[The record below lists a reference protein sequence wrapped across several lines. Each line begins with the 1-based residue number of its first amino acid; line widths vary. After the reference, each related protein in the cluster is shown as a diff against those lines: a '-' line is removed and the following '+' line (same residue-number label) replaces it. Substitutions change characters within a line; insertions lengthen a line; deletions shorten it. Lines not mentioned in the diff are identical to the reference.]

1 MTTLLHDVNYLQTL
15 GLKAGSQATGA
26 RRLAIGYVRS
36 ATESQA
42 GSRLDTQTAQ
52 ITAMAETEGFELI
65 RIVRDAGQSAH
76 NLNRPGLINLLSVV
90 ESGRVDAVIIRD
102 LSRLARNAQYLL
114 RLLRLF
120 KTRGVAL
127 ISAVEPINIMSGTG
141 RRY

>member
-1 MTTLLHDVNYLQTL
+1 
-15 GLKAGSQATGA
+15 
-26 RRLAIGYVRS
+26 
-36 ATESQA
+36 
-42 GSRLDTQTAQ
+42 
-52 ITAMAETEGFELI
+52 MAETEGFELI
-65 RIVRDAGQSAH
+65 GVFRDAGQSAH

-120 KTRGVAL
+120 KTQGVAL
-127 ISAVEPINIMSGTG
+127 ISAVEPINTMSGTG